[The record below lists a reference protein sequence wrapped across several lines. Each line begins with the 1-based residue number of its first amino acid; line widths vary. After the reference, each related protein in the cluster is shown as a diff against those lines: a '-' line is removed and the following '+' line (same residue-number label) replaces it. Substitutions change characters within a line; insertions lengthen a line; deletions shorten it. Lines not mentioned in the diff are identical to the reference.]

1 MSAIQNSYLGLLFG
15 SKKNPF
21 NFSFFYSSFSVLVF
35 FLSYKSS
42 SSDKSYSFL
51 FSCFSVSLVD
61 GYSLLSLTSFL
72 SFLKNFSNPFDTFL
86 PYYSLSSSSLLK
98 LIICLFCIS
107 YSYVSLNY
115 LSYEKSILGIF

>member
-1 MSAIQNSYLGLLFG
+1 MSAIQNSCFGLLLG

-21 NFSFFYSSFSVLVF
+21 NFSFFYSSFSVLLF
-35 FLSYKSS
+35 FLSDKSS

-51 FSCFSVSLVD
+51 SSFFSVSLVD
-61 GYSLLSLTSFL
+61 GYSLLSLTYSFL

-98 LIICLFCIS
+98 LNISLF
-107 YSYVSLNY
+107 
-115 LSYEKSILGIF
+115 